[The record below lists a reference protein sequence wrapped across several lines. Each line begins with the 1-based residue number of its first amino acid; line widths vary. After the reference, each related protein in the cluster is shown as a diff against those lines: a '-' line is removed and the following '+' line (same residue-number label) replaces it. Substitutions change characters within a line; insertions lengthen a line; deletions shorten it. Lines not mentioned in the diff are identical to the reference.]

1 MRWRV
6 AAIMLGGLVMND
18 ISSLVA
24 SEQDSYL
31 TSKDN
36 RLAKDKESNDT
47 EFLNQ
52 LYSAHNSIEAASKR
66 SSSDDAKGSISTA
79 EPKQAKTDIVENEQE
94 NQDNTNLS
102 GDSMLAQINSS
113 QAINISVKTHSNQS
127 SEIIDTDLDKAKR
140 KSADNIVSSAS
151 QSIGQKATEQKSAQS
166 QATDKDTIDAPA
178 LNNINKGFAAERLDE
193 QLNPVVNKD
202 EHDKEGPIIDKP
214 GVAKNVAAD
223 ETQIK
228 SALVDNKQ
236 TPKSESTN
244 TQRLSN
250 MDSQSSN
257 SAAVETLLSKDD
269 SAIKLDKT
277 LASLTPEQREQ
288 LIAQSQTV
296 NKSTN
301 NDDIAALKQ
310 MLNAFVTENN
320 KPQTLAPK
328 QSFNAEISALTM
340 TERQALL
347 SQLTT
352 YIKTEQPQGAQ
363 LTSLKEAV
371 SVLETSIN
379 LEQPKNKITTF
390 VAGETPNTVYNPQKQ
405 SVTSTTNDNSSLPD
419 QLAEADDDFIKQLDT
434 IQKDGSKANNTE
446 QLTPRS
452 MQLFT
457 QITGALDTLQR
468 GGLSNYDTLGYEQAI
483 LDTQMLQSQQLQ
495 STAQGKQMS
504 IDPDVMQA
512 INIIKSD
519 AAKLL
524 QERVSSML
532 SINNKEAEIR
542 LDPPEMGSMQ
552 IRIRSDAEQAQIN
565 FVVQNQQAKEA
576 LEQSLPRL
584 REMLAQQGIEL
595 GDSSISYGDS
605 KNETTE
611 QNDDDSKSG
620 LVNKNTINEENADSI
635 DAQLQSSRQQTSSAI
650 DYYA

>member
-1 MRWRV
+1 
-6 AAIMLGGLVMND
+6 MND

-31 TSKDN
+31 ASKDN

-52 LYSAHNSIEAASKR
+52 LHSAHNSIEAASKR
-66 SSSDDAKGSISTA
+66 SSSGDAKDSIRAA

-102 GDSMLAQINSS
+102 GDSMLAQINSA
-113 QAINISVKTHSNQS
+113 QAIDISVKKHSEQS
-127 SEIIDTDLDKAKR
+127 SDTIDTDLDKTKS
-140 KSADNIVSSAS
+140 KSADNIISSAS
-151 QSIGQKATEQKSAQS
+151 QNIGQKAAEQKSTES
-166 QATDKDTIDAPA
+166 QATDKGTSDAPA
-178 LNNINKGFAAERLDE
+178 LNKSNINKGFAAEKLDE
-193 QLNPVVNKD
+193 QLNPVVDKN

-214 GVAKNVAAD
+214 GVAKRVAAD
-223 ETQIK
+223 ESQIK
-228 SALVDNKQ
+228 PALVDNKQ
-236 TPKSESTN
+236 TPKGEITN
-244 TQRLSN
+244 TQRVSN
-250 MDSQSSN
+250 VDSQSSN

-269 SAIKLDKT
+269 SAIKLDKI
-277 LASLTPEQREQ
+277 LSSLTPEQREQ
-288 LIAQSQTV
+288 LITQSQTV

-301 NDDIAALKQ
+301 NDNITALKQ

-320 KPQTLAPK
+320 KPQALVPK
-328 QSFNAEISALTM
+328 QSFNAEISALTT
-340 TERQALL
+340 TEKQALL

-363 LTSLKEAV
+363 LTYLKEAV

-379 LEQPKNKITTF
+379 FEQPNNKITTF

-405 SVTSTTNDNSSLPD
+405 SVKSTINENSIPPD
-419 QLAEADDDFIKQLDT
+419 QLAEADDDLIKQLDM
-434 IQKDGSKANNTE
+434 IQKDGSKINNAE

-452 MQLFT
+452 MKLFT

-483 LDTQMLQSQQLQ
+483 LDTQVLQSQQLQ

-504 IDPDVMQA
+504 IDPGVMQA
-512 INIIKSD
+512 VNIIKSD

-605 KNETTE
+605 KNESTE

-620 LVNKNTINEENADSI
+620 LVNKNTINEENADSGE
-635 DAQLQSSRQQTSSAI
+635 AQLQSSRQQTSSAI

>member
-1 MRWRV
+1 
-6 AAIMLGGLVMND
+6 MND

-31 TSKDN
+31 ASKDN

-52 LYSAHNSIEAASKR
+52 LHSAHNSIEAASKR
-66 SSSDDAKGSISTA
+66 SSSGDAKDSIRAA

-102 GDSMLAQINSS
+102 GDSMLAQINSA
-113 QAINISVKTHSNQS
+113 QAIDISVKKHSEQS
-127 SEIIDTDLDKAKR
+127 SDTIDTDLDKT
-140 KSADNIVSSAS
+140 KSADNIISSAS
-151 QSIGQKATEQKSAQS
+151 QNIGQKAAEQKSTES
-166 QATDKDTIDAPA
+166 QATDKGTSDAAA
-178 LNNINKGFAAERLDE
+178 LNKSNINKGFAAEKLDE
-193 QLNPVVNKD
+193 QLNPVVDKN

-214 GVAKNVAAD
+214 GVAKRVAAD
-223 ETQIK
+223 ESQIK
-228 SALVDNKQ
+228 PALVDNKQ
-236 TPKSESTN
+236 TPKSEITN
-244 TQRLSN
+244 TQRVSN
-250 MDSQSSN
+250 VDSQSSN

-269 SAIKLDKT
+269 SAIKLDKI
-277 LASLTPEQREQ
+277 LSSLTPEQREQ
-288 LIAQSQTV
+288 LITQSQTV

-301 NDDIAALKQ
+301 NDNIAALKQ

-320 KPQTLAPK
+320 KPQALVPK
-328 QSFNAEISALTM
+328 QSFNAEISALTT
-340 TERQALL
+340 TEKQALL

-363 LTSLKEAV
+363 LTYLKEAV

-390 VAGETPNTVYNPQKQ
+390 VAGETPNTVYNSQKQ
-405 SVTSTTNDNSSLPD
+405 SVKSTINENSIPPD
-419 QLAEADDDFIKQLDT
+419 QLAEADDDLIKQLDT
-434 IQKDGSKANNTE
+434 IQKDGSKINNAE

-457 QITGALDTLQR
+457 QITGVLDTLQR

-483 LDTQMLQSQQLQ
+483 LDTQVLQSQQLQ

-504 IDPDVMQA
+504 IDPGVMQA
-512 INIIKSD
+512 VNIIKSD

-611 QNDDDSKSG
+611 QNDDDSKNG
-620 LVNKNTINEENADSI
+620 LVNKNTINEENADSGE
-635 DAQLQSSRQQTSSAI
+635 AQLQSSRQQTSSAI

>member
-1 MRWRV
+1 
-6 AAIMLGGLVMND
+6 MND

-31 TSKDN
+31 ASKDN

-52 LYSAHNSIEAASKR
+52 LHSAHNSIEAASKR
-66 SSSDDAKGSISTA
+66 SSSGDAKDLIRAA

-102 GDSMLAQINSS
+102 GDSMLAQINSA
-113 QAINISVKTHSNQS
+113 QAIDISVKKHSEQS
-127 SEIIDTDLDKAKR
+127 SDTIDTDLDKT
-140 KSADNIVSSAS
+140 KSADNIISSAS
-151 QSIGQKATEQKSAQS
+151 QNIGQKAAEQKSTES
-166 QATDKDTIDAPA
+166 QATDKGTSDAAA
-178 LNNINKGFAAERLDE
+178 LNKSNINKGFAAEKLDE
-193 QLNPVVNKD
+193 QLNPVVDKN

-214 GVAKNVAAD
+214 GVAKRVAAD
-223 ETQIK
+223 ESQIK
-228 SALVDNKQ
+228 PALVDNKQ
-236 TPKSESTN
+236 TPKSEITN
-244 TQRLSN
+244 TQRVSN
-250 MDSQSSN
+250 VDSQSSN
-257 SAAVETLLSKDD
+257 SAAVKTLLSKDD
-269 SAIKLDKT
+269 SAIKLDKI
-277 LASLTPEQREQ
+277 LSSLTPEQREQ
-288 LIAQSQTV
+288 LITQSQTV

-301 NDDIAALKQ
+301 NDNIEALKQ

-320 KPQTLAPK
+320 KPQALVPK
-328 QSFNAEISALTM
+328 QSFNAEISALTT
-340 TERQALL
+340 TEKQALL

-363 LTSLKEAV
+363 LTYLKEAV

-379 LEQPKNKITTF
+379 LEQPNNKITTF

-405 SVTSTTNDNSSLPD
+405 SVKSTINENSIPPD
-419 QLAEADDDFIKQLDT
+419 QLAEADDDLIKQLDT
-434 IQKDGSKANNTE
+434 IQKDGSKINNAE

-483 LDTQMLQSQQLQ
+483 LDTQVLQSQQLQ

-504 IDPDVMQA
+504 IDPGVMQA
-512 INIIKSD
+512 VNIIKSD

-611 QNDDDSKSG
+611 QNDDDSKNG
-620 LVNKNTINEENADSI
+620 LVNKNTINEENADSGE
-635 DAQLQSSRQQTSSAI
+635 AQLQSSRQQTSSAI

>member
-1 MRWRV
+1 M
-6 AAIMLGGLVMND
+6 VMND

-31 TSKDN
+31 ASKDN

-52 LYSAHNSIEAASKR
+52 LHSAHNSIEAASKR
-66 SSSDDAKGSISTA
+66 SSSGDAKDSIRAA

-102 GDSMLAQINSS
+102 GDSMLAQINSA
-113 QAINISVKTHSNQS
+113 QAIDISVKKHSEQS
-127 SEIIDTDLDKAKR
+127 SDTIDTDLDKTKS
-140 KSADNIVSSAS
+140 KSADNIISSAS
-151 QSIGQKATEQKSAQS
+151 QNIGQKAAEQKSTES
-166 QATDKDTIDAPA
+166 QATDKGTSDAPA
-178 LNNINKGFAAERLDE
+178 LNKSNINKGFAAEKLDE
-193 QLNPVVNKD
+193 QLNPVVDKN

-214 GVAKNVAAD
+214 GVAKRVAAD
-223 ETQIK
+223 ESQIK
-228 SALVDNKQ
+228 PALVDNKQ
-236 TPKSESTN
+236 TPKGEITN
-244 TQRLSN
+244 TQRVSN
-250 MDSQSSN
+250 VDSQSSN

-269 SAIKLDKT
+269 SAIKLDKI
-277 LASLTPEQREQ
+277 LSSLTPEQREQ
-288 LIAQSQTV
+288 LITQSQTV

-301 NDDIAALKQ
+301 NDNITALKQ

-320 KPQTLAPK
+320 KPQALVPK
-328 QSFNAEISALTM
+328 QSFNAEISALTT
-340 TERQALL
+340 TEKQALL

-363 LTSLKEAV
+363 LTYLKEAV

-379 LEQPKNKITTF
+379 LEQPNNKITTF

-405 SVTSTTNDNSSLPD
+405 SVKSTINENSIPPD
-419 QLAEADDDFIKQLDT
+419 QLAEADDDLIKQLDM
-434 IQKDGSKANNTE
+434 IQKNGSKINNAE

-483 LDTQMLQSQQLQ
+483 LDTQVLQSQQLQ

-504 IDPDVMQA
+504 IDPGVMQA
-512 INIIKSD
+512 VNIIKSD

-611 QNDDDSKSG
+611 QNDDDSKNG
-620 LVNKNTINEENADSI
+620 LVNKNIINEENADSGE
-635 DAQLQSSRQQTSSAI
+635 AQLQSSRQQTSSAI

>member
-1 MRWRV
+1 M
-6 AAIMLGGLVMND
+6 VMND

-31 TSKDN
+31 ASKDN

-52 LYSAHNSIEAASKR
+52 LHSAHNSIEAASKR
-66 SSSDDAKGSISTA
+66 SSSGDAKDSIRAA

-102 GDSMLAQINSS
+102 GDSMLAQINSA
-113 QAINISVKTHSNQS
+113 QAIDISVKKHSEQS
-127 SEIIDTDLDKAKR
+127 SDTIDTDLDKTKS
-140 KSADNIVSSAS
+140 KSADNIISSAS
-151 QSIGQKATEQKSAQS
+151 QNIGQKAAEQKSTES
-166 QATDKDTIDAPA
+166 QATDKGTSDAPA
-178 LNNINKGFAAERLDE
+178 LNKSNINKGFSAEKLDE
-193 QLNPVVNKD
+193 QLNPVVDKN

-214 GVAKNVAAD
+214 GVAKRVAAD
-223 ETQIK
+223 ESQIK
-228 SALVDNKQ
+228 PALVDNKQ
-236 TPKSESTN
+236 TPKGEITN
-244 TQRLSN
+244 TQRVSN
-250 MDSQSSN
+250 VDSQSSN

-269 SAIKLDKT
+269 SAIKLDKI
-277 LASLTPEQREQ
+277 LSSLTPEQREQ
-288 LIAQSQTV
+288 LITQSQTV

-301 NDDIAALKQ
+301 NDNITALKQ

-320 KPQTLAPK
+320 KPQALVPK
-328 QSFNAEISALTM
+328 QSFNAEISALTT
-340 TERQALL
+340 TEKQALL

-363 LTSLKEAV
+363 LTYLKEAV

-379 LEQPKNKITTF
+379 LEQPNNKITTF

-405 SVTSTTNDNSSLPD
+405 SVKSTINENSIPPD
-419 QLAEADDDFIKQLDT
+419 QLAEADDDLIKQLDM
-434 IQKDGSKANNTE
+434 IQKNGSKINNAE

-483 LDTQMLQSQQLQ
+483 LDTQVLQSQQLQ

-504 IDPDVMQA
+504 IDPGVMQA
-512 INIIKSD
+512 VNIIKSD

-611 QNDDDSKSG
+611 QNDDDSKNG
-620 LVNKNTINEENADSI
+620 LVNKNIINEENADSGE
-635 DAQLQSSRQQTSSAI
+635 AQLQSSRQQTSSAI

>member
-1 MRWRV
+1 M
-6 AAIMLGGLVMND
+6 VMND

-31 TSKDN
+31 ASKDN

-52 LYSAHNSIEAASKR
+52 LHSAHNSIEAASKR
-66 SSSDDAKGSISTA
+66 SSSGDAKDLIRAA

-102 GDSMLAQINSS
+102 GDSMLAQINSA
-113 QAINISVKTHSNQS
+113 QAIDISVKKHSEQS
-127 SEIIDTDLDKAKR
+127 SDTIDTDLDKT
-140 KSADNIVSSAS
+140 KSADNIISSAS
-151 QSIGQKATEQKSAQS
+151 QNIGQKAAEQKSTES
-166 QATDKDTIDAPA
+166 QATDKGTSDAAA
-178 LNNINKGFAAERLDE
+178 LNKSNINKGFAAEKLDE
-193 QLNPVVNKD
+193 QLNPVVDKN

-214 GVAKNVAAD
+214 GVAKRVAAD
-223 ETQIK
+223 ESQIK
-228 SALVDNKQ
+228 PALVDNKQ
-236 TPKSESTN
+236 TPKSEITN
-244 TQRLSN
+244 TQRVSN
-250 MDSQSSN
+250 VDSQSSN
-257 SAAVETLLSKDD
+257 SAAVKTLLSKDD
-269 SAIKLDKT
+269 SAIKLDKI
-277 LASLTPEQREQ
+277 LSSLTPEQREQ
-288 LIAQSQTV
+288 LITQSQTV

-301 NDDIAALKQ
+301 NDNIEALKQ

-320 KPQTLAPK
+320 KPQALVPK
-328 QSFNAEISALTM
+328 QSFNAEISALTT
-340 TERQALL
+340 TEKQALL

-363 LTSLKEAV
+363 LTYLKEAV

-379 LEQPKNKITTF
+379 LEQPNNKITTF

-405 SVTSTTNDNSSLPD
+405 SVKSTINENSIPPD
-419 QLAEADDDFIKQLDT
+419 QLAEADDDLIKQLDT
-434 IQKDGSKANNTE
+434 IQKDGSKINNAE

-483 LDTQMLQSQQLQ
+483 LDTQVLQSQQLQ

-504 IDPDVMQA
+504 IDPGVMQA
-512 INIIKSD
+512 VNIIKSD

-611 QNDDDSKSG
+611 QNDDDSKNG
-620 LVNKNTINEENADSI
+620 LVNKNTINEENADSGE
-635 DAQLQSSRQQTSSAI
+635 AQLQSSRQQTSSAI

>member
-1 MRWRV
+1 M
-6 AAIMLGGLVMND
+6 VMND

-31 TSKDN
+31 ASKDN

-52 LYSAHNSIEAASKR
+52 LHSAHNSIEAASKR
-66 SSSDDAKGSISTA
+66 SSSDDAKDSIRAA

-102 GDSMLAQINSS
+102 GDSMLAQINSA
-113 QAINISVKTHSNQS
+113 QAIDISVKKHSEQS
-127 SEIIDTDLDKAKR
+127 SDTINTGLDKTKS
-140 KSADNIVSSAS
+140 KSADNIISSAS
-151 QSIGQKATEQKSAQS
+151 QNIGQKAAEQKGTES
-166 QATDKDTIDAPA
+166 QATDKDTSDAAA
-178 LNNINKGFAAERLDE
+178 LNKSNINKGFASEKLDE
-193 QLNPVVNKD
+193 QLNPVVDKN

-214 GVAKNVAAD
+214 GIAKRVAAD
-223 ETQIK
+223 ESQIK
-228 SALVDNKQ
+228 PALVDNKQ
-236 TPKSESTN
+236 TPKGEITN
-244 TQRLSN
+244 TQRVSN
-250 MDSQSSN
+250 VDSQSSN

-269 SAIKLDKT
+269 SAIKLDKI
-277 LASLTPEQREQ
+277 LSSLTPEQREQ
-288 LIAQSQTV
+288 LITQSQTV

-301 NDDIAALKQ
+301 NDNIAALKQ

-320 KPQTLAPK
+320 KPQALVPK
-328 QSFNAEISALTM
+328 QSFNAEISALTT
-340 TERQALL
+340 TEKQALL

-352 YIKTEQPQGAQ
+352 YIKTEQPQSAQ
-363 LTSLKEAV
+363 LTYLKEAV

-405 SVTSTTNDNSSLPD
+405 SVKSTINENSIPPD
-419 QLAEADDDFIKQLDT
+419 QLAEADDDLIKQLDM
-434 IQKDGSKANNTE
+434 IQKDGSKINNAE

-483 LDTQMLQSQQLQ
+483 LDTQVLQSQQLQ

-504 IDPDVMQA
+504 IDPGVMQA
-512 INIIKSD
+512 VNIIKSD

-611 QNDDDSKSG
+611 QNDDDSKKG
-620 LVNKNTINEENADSI
+620 LVNKNTINEENADSV

>member
-1 MRWRV
+1 M
-6 AAIMLGGLVMND
+6 VMND

-31 TSKDN
+31 ASKDN

-52 LYSAHNSIEAASKR
+52 LHSAHNSIEAASKR
-66 SSSDDAKGSISTA
+66 SSSGDAKDSIRAA

-102 GDSMLAQINSS
+102 GDSMLAQINSA
-113 QAINISVKTHSNQS
+113 QAIDISVKKHSEQS
-127 SEIIDTDLDKAKR
+127 SDTIDTDLDKTKS
-140 KSADNIVSSAS
+140 KSADNIISSAS
-151 QSIGQKATEQKSAQS
+151 QNIGQKAAEQKSTES
-166 QATDKDTIDAPA
+166 QATDKGTSDAPA
-178 LNNINKGFAAERLDE
+178 LNKSNINKGFAAEKLDE
-193 QLNPVVNKD
+193 QLNPVVDKN

-214 GVAKNVAAD
+214 GVAKRVAAD
-223 ETQIK
+223 ESQIK
-228 SALVDNKQ
+228 PALVDNKQ
-236 TPKSESTN
+236 TPKGEITN
-244 TQRLSN
+244 TQRVSN
-250 MDSQSSN
+250 VDSQSSN

-269 SAIKLDKT
+269 SAIKLDKI
-277 LASLTPEQREQ
+277 LSSLTPEQREQ
-288 LIAQSQTV
+288 LITQSQTV

-301 NDDIAALKQ
+301 NDNITALKQ

-320 KPQTLAPK
+320 KPQALVPK
-328 QSFNAEISALTM
+328 QSFNAEISALTT
-340 TERQALL
+340 TEKQALL

-363 LTSLKEAV
+363 LTYLKEAV

-379 LEQPKNKITTF
+379 FEQPNNKITTF

-405 SVTSTTNDNSSLPD
+405 SVKSTINENSIPPD
-419 QLAEADDDFIKQLDT
+419 QLAEADDDLIKQLDM
-434 IQKDGSKANNTE
+434 IQKDGSKINNAE

-452 MQLFT
+452 MKLFT

-483 LDTQMLQSQQLQ
+483 LDTQVLQSQQLQ

-504 IDPDVMQA
+504 IDPGVMQA
-512 INIIKSD
+512 VNIIKSD

-605 KNETTE
+605 KNESTE

-620 LVNKNTINEENADSI
+620 LVNKNTINEENADSGE
-635 DAQLQSSRQQTSSAI
+635 AQLQSSRQQTSSAI

>member
-1 MRWRV
+1 M
-6 AAIMLGGLVMND
+6 VMND

-31 TSKDN
+31 ASKDN

-52 LYSAHNSIEAASKR
+52 LHSAHNSIEAASKR
-66 SSSDDAKGSISTA
+66 SSSGDAKDSIRAA

-102 GDSMLAQINSS
+102 GDSMLAQINSA
-113 QAINISVKTHSNQS
+113 QAIDISVKKHSEQS
-127 SEIIDTDLDKAKR
+127 SDTIDTVDTVDTGLDKTKS
-140 KSADNIVSSAS
+140 KSADNIISSAS
-151 QSIGQKATEQKSAQS
+151 QNIGQKAAEQKSTES
-166 QATDKDTIDAPA
+166 QATDKDTSDAAA
-178 LNNINKGFAAERLDE
+178 LNKSNINKGFAAEKLDE
-193 QLNPVVNKD
+193 QLNPVVDKN

-214 GVAKNVAAD
+214 GIAKRVAAD
-223 ETQIK
+223 ESQIK
-228 SALVDNKQ
+228 PALVDNKQ
-236 TPKSESTN
+236 TPKGEITN
-244 TQRLSN
+244 TQRVSN
-250 MDSQSSN
+250 VDSQSSN

-269 SAIKLDKT
+269 SAIKLDKI
-277 LASLTPEQREQ
+277 LSSLTPEQREQ
-288 LIAQSQTV
+288 LITQSQTV
-296 NKSTN
+296 NKSIN
-301 NDDIAALKQ
+301 NDNIAALKQ

-320 KPQTLAPK
+320 KPQALVPK
-328 QSFNAEISALTM
+328 QSFNAEISALTT
-340 TERQALL
+340 TEKQALL

-352 YIKTEQPQGAQ
+352 YIKTEQPQSAQ
-363 LTSLKEAV
+363 LTYLKEAV

-405 SVTSTTNDNSSLPD
+405 SVKSTINENSIPPD
-419 QLAEADDDFIKQLDT
+419 QLAEADDDLIKQLDM
-434 IQKDGSKANNTE
+434 IKKDGSKINNAE

-483 LDTQMLQSQQLQ
+483 LDTQVLQSQQLQ

-504 IDPDVMQA
+504 IDPGVMQA
-512 INIIKSD
+512 VNIIKSD

-611 QNDDDSKSG
+611 QNDDDSKKG
-620 LVNKNTINEENADSI
+620 LVNKNTINEENADSV

>member
-1 MRWRV
+1 M
-6 AAIMLGGLVMND
+6 VMND

-31 TSKDN
+31 ASKDN

-52 LYSAHNSIEAASKR
+52 LHSAHNSIEAASKR
-66 SSSDDAKGSISTA
+66 SSSGDAKDSIRAA

-102 GDSMLAQINSS
+102 GDSMLAQINSA
-113 QAINISVKTHSNQS
+113 QAIDISVKKHSEQS
-127 SEIIDTDLDKAKR
+127 SDTIDTDLDKT
-140 KSADNIVSSAS
+140 KSADNIISSAS
-151 QSIGQKATEQKSAQS
+151 QNIGQKAAEQKSTES
-166 QATDKDTIDAPA
+166 QATDKGTSDAAA
-178 LNNINKGFAAERLDE
+178 LNKSNINKGFAAEKLDE
-193 QLNPVVNKD
+193 QLNPVVDKN

-214 GVAKNVAAD
+214 GVAKRVAAD
-223 ETQIK
+223 ESQIK
-228 SALVDNKQ
+228 PALVDNKQ
-236 TPKSESTN
+236 TPKSEITN
-244 TQRLSN
+244 TQRVSN
-250 MDSQSSN
+250 VDSQSSN

-269 SAIKLDKT
+269 SAIKLDKI
-277 LASLTPEQREQ
+277 LSSLTPEQREQ
-288 LIAQSQTV
+288 LITQSQTV

-301 NDDIAALKQ
+301 NDNIAALKQ

-320 KPQTLAPK
+320 KPQALVPK
-328 QSFNAEISALTM
+328 QSFNAEISALTT
-340 TERQALL
+340 TEKQALL

-363 LTSLKEAV
+363 LTYLKEAV

-405 SVTSTTNDNSSLPD
+405 SVKSTINENSIPPD
-419 QLAEADDDFIKQLDT
+419 QLAEADDDLIKQLDT
-434 IQKDGSKANNTE
+434 IQKDGSKINNAE

-483 LDTQMLQSQQLQ
+483 LDTQVLQSQQLQ

-504 IDPDVMQA
+504 IDPGVMQA
-512 INIIKSD
+512 VNIIKSD

-611 QNDDDSKSG
+611 QNDDDSKNG
-620 LVNKNTINEENADSI
+620 LVNKNTINEENADSGE
-635 DAQLQSSRQQTSSAI
+635 AQLQSSRQQTSSAI

>member
-1 MRWRV
+1 
-6 AAIMLGGLVMND
+6 MND

-31 TSKDN
+31 ASKDN

-52 LYSAHNSIEAASKR
+52 LHSAHNSIEAASKR
-66 SSSDDAKGSISTA
+66 SSSGDAKDSIRAA

-102 GDSMLAQINSS
+102 GDSMLAQINSA
-113 QAINISVKTHSNQS
+113 QAIDISVKKHSEQS
-127 SEIIDTDLDKAKR
+127 SDTIDTDLDKT
-140 KSADNIVSSAS
+140 KSADNIISSAS
-151 QSIGQKATEQKSAQS
+151 QNIGQKAAEQKSTES
-166 QATDKDTIDAPA
+166 QATDKGTSDAAA
-178 LNNINKGFAAERLDE
+178 LNKSNINKGFAAEKLDE
-193 QLNPVVNKD
+193 QLNPVVDKN

-214 GVAKNVAAD
+214 GVAKRVAAD
-223 ETQIK
+223 ESQIK
-228 SALVDNKQ
+228 PALVDNKQ
-236 TPKSESTN
+236 TPKSEITN
-244 TQRLSN
+244 TQRVSN
-250 MDSQSSN
+250 VDSQSSN

-269 SAIKLDKT
+269 SAIKLDKI
-277 LASLTPEQREQ
+277 LSSLTPEQREQ
-288 LIAQSQTV
+288 LITQSQTV

-301 NDDIAALKQ
+301 NDNIAALKQ

-320 KPQTLAPK
+320 KPQALVPK
-328 QSFNAEISALTM
+328 QSFNAEISALTT
-340 TERQALL
+340 TEKQALL

-363 LTSLKEAV
+363 LTYLKEAV

-405 SVTSTTNDNSSLPD
+405 SVKSTINENSIPPD
-419 QLAEADDDFIKQLDT
+419 QLAEADDDLIKQLDT
-434 IQKDGSKANNTE
+434 IQKDGSKINNAE

-483 LDTQMLQSQQLQ
+483 LDTQVLQSQQLQ

-504 IDPDVMQA
+504 IDPGVMQA
-512 INIIKSD
+512 VNIIKSD

-611 QNDDDSKSG
+611 QNDDDSKNG
-620 LVNKNTINEENADSI
+620 LVNKNTINEENADSGE
-635 DAQLQSSRQQTSSAI
+635 AQLQSSRQQTSSAI

>member
-1 MRWRV
+1 
-6 AAIMLGGLVMND
+6 MND

-31 TSKDN
+31 ASKDN

-52 LYSAHNSIEAASKR
+52 LHSAHNSIEAASKR
-66 SSSDDAKGSISTA
+66 SSSGDAKDSIRAA

-102 GDSMLAQINSS
+102 GDSMLAQINSA
-113 QAINISVKTHSNQS
+113 QAIDISVKKHSEQS
-127 SEIIDTDLDKAKR
+127 SDTIETDLDKTKS
-140 KSADNIVSSAS
+140 KSADNIISSAS
-151 QSIGQKATEQKSAQS
+151 QNIGQKAAEQKSTES
-166 QATDKDTIDAPA
+166 QATDKGTRDAPA
-178 LNNINKGFAAERLDE
+178 LNKSNINKGFAAEKLDE
-193 QLNPVVNKD
+193 QLNPVVDKN

-214 GVAKNVAAD
+214 GVAKRVAAD
-223 ETQIK
+223 ESQIK
-228 SALVDNKQ
+228 PALVDNKQ
-236 TPKSESTN
+236 TPKGEITN
-244 TQRLSN
+244 TQRVSN
-250 MDSQSSN
+250 VDSQSSN

-269 SAIKLDKT
+269 SAIKLDKI
-277 LASLTPEQREQ
+277 LSSLTPEQREQ
-288 LIAQSQTV
+288 LITQSQTV

-301 NDDIAALKQ
+301 NDNITALKQ

-320 KPQTLAPK
+320 KPQALVPK
-328 QSFNAEISALTM
+328 QSFNAEISALTT
-340 TERQALL
+340 TEKQALL

-363 LTSLKEAV
+363 LTYLKEAV

-379 LEQPKNKITTF
+379 LEQPNNKITTF

-405 SVTSTTNDNSSLPD
+405 SVKSTINENSIPPD
-419 QLAEADDDFIKQLDT
+419 QLAEADDDLIKQLDM
-434 IQKDGSKANNTE
+434 IQKDGSKINNAE

-483 LDTQMLQSQQLQ
+483 LDTQVLQSQQLQ

-504 IDPDVMQA
+504 IDPGVMQA
-512 INIIKSD
+512 VNIIKSD

-611 QNDDDSKSG
+611 QNDDDSKNG
-620 LVNKNTINEENADSI
+620 LVNKNTINEENADSGE
-635 DAQLQSSRQQTSSAI
+635 AQLQSSRQQTSSAI

>member
-1 MRWRV
+1 M
-6 AAIMLGGLVMND
+6 VMND

-31 TSKDN
+31 ASKDN

-52 LYSAHNSIEAASKR
+52 LHSAHNSIEAASKR
-66 SSSDDAKGSISTA
+66 SSSGDAKDSIRAA

-102 GDSMLAQINSS
+102 GDSMLAQINSA
-113 QAINISVKTHSNQS
+113 QAIDISVKKHSEQS
-127 SEIIDTDLDKAKR
+127 SDTIETDLDKTKS
-140 KSADNIVSSAS
+140 KSADNIISSAS
-151 QSIGQKATEQKSAQS
+151 QNIGQKAAEQKSTES
-166 QATDKDTIDAPA
+166 QATDKGTSDAPA
-178 LNNINKGFAAERLDE
+178 LNKSNINKGFAAEKLDE
-193 QLNPVVNKD
+193 QLNPVVDKN

-214 GVAKNVAAD
+214 GVAKRVAAD
-223 ETQIK
+223 ESQIK
-228 SALVDNKQ
+228 PALVDNKQ
-236 TPKSESTN
+236 TPKGEITN
-244 TQRLSN
+244 TQRVSN
-250 MDSQSSN
+250 VDSQSSN
-257 SAAVETLLSKDD
+257 SAAVKTLLSKDD
-269 SAIKLDKT
+269 SAIKLDKI
-277 LASLTPEQREQ
+277 LSSLTPEQREQ
-288 LIAQSQTV
+288 LITQSQTV

-301 NDDIAALKQ
+301 NDNIAALKQ

-320 KPQTLAPK
+320 KPQALVPK
-328 QSFNAEISALTM
+328 QSFNAEISALTT
-340 TERQALL
+340 TEKQALL

-363 LTSLKEAV
+363 LTYLKEAV

-379 LEQPKNKITTF
+379 LEQPNNKITTF

-405 SVTSTTNDNSSLPD
+405 SVKSTINENSIPPD
-419 QLAEADDDFIKQLDT
+419 QLAEADDDLIKQLDT
-434 IQKDGSKANNTE
+434 IQKDGSKINNAE

-483 LDTQMLQSQQLQ
+483 LDTQVLQSQQLQ

-504 IDPDVMQA
+504 IDPGVMQA
-512 INIIKSD
+512 VNIIKSD

-611 QNDDDSKSG
+611 QNDDDSKNG
-620 LVNKNTINEENADSI
+620 LVNKNTINEKNADSGE
-635 DAQLQSSRQQTSSAI
+635 AQLQSSRQQTSSAI

>member
-1 MRWRV
+1 M
-6 AAIMLGGLVMND
+6 VMND

-31 TSKDN
+31 ASKDN

-52 LYSAHNSIEAASKR
+52 LHSAHNSIEAASKR
-66 SSSDDAKGSISTA
+66 SSSGDAKDSIRAA

-102 GDSMLAQINSS
+102 GDSMLAQINSA
-113 QAINISVKTHSNQS
+113 QAIDISVKKHSEQS
-127 SEIIDTDLDKAKR
+127 SDTIDTDLDKT
-140 KSADNIVSSAS
+140 KSADNIISSAS
-151 QSIGQKATEQKSAQS
+151 QNIGQKAAEQKSTES
-166 QATDKDTIDAPA
+166 QATDKGTSDAAA
-178 LNNINKGFAAERLDE
+178 LNKSNINKGFAAEKLDE
-193 QLNPVVNKD
+193 QLNPVVDKN

-214 GVAKNVAAD
+214 GVAKRVAAD
-223 ETQIK
+223 ESQIK
-228 SALVDNKQ
+228 PALVDNKQ
-236 TPKSESTN
+236 TPKSEITN
-244 TQRLSN
+244 TQRVSN
-250 MDSQSSN
+250 VDSQSSN

-269 SAIKLDKT
+269 SAIKLDKI
-277 LASLTPEQREQ
+277 LSSLTPEQREQ
-288 LIAQSQTV
+288 LITQSQTV

-301 NDDIAALKQ
+301 NDNIAALKQ

-320 KPQTLAPK
+320 KPQALVPK
-328 QSFNAEISALTM
+328 QSFNAEISALTT
-340 TERQALL
+340 TEKQALL

-363 LTSLKEAV
+363 LTYLKEAV

-390 VAGETPNTVYNPQKQ
+390 VAGETPNTVYNSQKQ
-405 SVTSTTNDNSSLPD
+405 SVKSTINENSIPPD
-419 QLAEADDDFIKQLDT
+419 QLAEADDDLIKQLDT
-434 IQKDGSKANNTE
+434 IQKDGSKINNAE

-457 QITGALDTLQR
+457 QITGVLDTLQR

-483 LDTQMLQSQQLQ
+483 LDTQVLQSQQLQ

-504 IDPDVMQA
+504 IDPGVMQA
-512 INIIKSD
+512 VNIIKSD

-611 QNDDDSKSG
+611 QNDDDSKNG
-620 LVNKNTINEENADSI
+620 LVNKNTINEENADSGE
-635 DAQLQSSRQQTSSAI
+635 AQLQSSRQQTSSAI

>member
-1 MRWRV
+1 M
-6 AAIMLGGLVMND
+6 VMND

-31 TSKDN
+31 ASKDN

-52 LYSAHNSIEAASKR
+52 LHSAHNSIEAASKR
-66 SSSDDAKGSISTA
+66 SSSGDAKDSIRAA

-102 GDSMLAQINSS
+102 GDSMLAQINSA
-113 QAINISVKTHSNQS
+113 QAIDISVKKHSEQS
-127 SEIIDTDLDKAKR
+127 SDTIDTDLDKTKS
-140 KSADNIVSSAS
+140 KSADNIISSAS
-151 QSIGQKATEQKSAQS
+151 QNIGQKAAEQKSTES
-166 QATDKDTIDAPA
+166 QATDKGTSDAPA
-178 LNNINKGFAAERLDE
+178 LNKSNINKGFSAEKLDE
-193 QLNPVVNKD
+193 QLNPVVDKN

-214 GVAKNVAAD
+214 GVAKRVAAD
-223 ETQIK
+223 ESQIK
-228 SALVDNKQ
+228 PALVDNKQ
-236 TPKSESTN
+236 TPKGEITN
-244 TQRLSN
+244 TQRVSN
-250 MDSQSSN
+250 VDSQSSN

-269 SAIKLDKT
+269 SAIKLDKI
-277 LASLTPEQREQ
+277 LSSLTPEQREQ
-288 LIAQSQTV
+288 LITQSQTV

-301 NDDIAALKQ
+301 NDNITALKQ

-320 KPQTLAPK
+320 KPQALVPK
-328 QSFNAEISALTM
+328 QSFNAEISALTT
-340 TERQALL
+340 TEKQALL

-363 LTSLKEAV
+363 LTYLKEAV

-379 LEQPKNKITTF
+379 LEQPNNKITTF

-405 SVTSTTNDNSSLPD
+405 SVKSTINENSIPPD
-419 QLAEADDDFIKQLDT
+419 QLAEADDDLIKQLDM
-434 IQKDGSKANNTE
+434 IQKNGSKINNAE

-483 LDTQMLQSQQLQ
+483 LDTQVLQSQQLQ

-504 IDPDVMQA
+504 IDPGVMQA
-512 INIIKSD
+512 VNIIKSD

-611 QNDDDSKSG
+611 QNDDDSKNG
-620 LVNKNTINEENADSI
+620 LVNKNTINEENADSGE
-635 DAQLQSSRQQTSSAI
+635 AQLQSSRQQTSSAI

>member
-1 MRWRV
+1 
-6 AAIMLGGLVMND
+6 MND

-31 TSKDN
+31 ASKDN

-52 LYSAHNSIEAASKR
+52 LHSAHNSIEAASKR
-66 SSSDDAKGSISTA
+66 SSSGDAKDSIRAA

-102 GDSMLAQINSS
+102 GDSMLAQINSA
-113 QAINISVKTHSNQS
+113 QAIDISVKKHSEQS
-127 SEIIDTDLDKAKR
+127 SDTIDTDLDKTKS
-140 KSADNIVSSAS
+140 KSADNIISSAS
-151 QSIGQKATEQKSAQS
+151 QNIGQKAAEQKSTES
-166 QATDKDTIDAPA
+166 QATDKGTSDAPA
-178 LNNINKGFAAERLDE
+178 LNKSNINKGFAAEKLDE
-193 QLNPVVNKD
+193 QLNPVVDKN

-214 GVAKNVAAD
+214 GVAKRVAAD
-223 ETQIK
+223 ESQIK
-228 SALVDNKQ
+228 PALVDNKQ
-236 TPKSESTN
+236 TPKGEITN
-244 TQRLSN
+244 TQRVSN
-250 MDSQSSN
+250 VDSQSSN

-269 SAIKLDKT
+269 SAIKLDKI
-277 LASLTPEQREQ
+277 LSSLTPEQREQ
-288 LIAQSQTV
+288 LITQSQTV

-301 NDDIAALKQ
+301 NDNITALKQ

-320 KPQTLAPK
+320 KPQALVPK
-328 QSFNAEISALTM
+328 QSFNAEISALTT
-340 TERQALL
+340 TEKQALL

-363 LTSLKEAV
+363 LTYLKEAV

-379 LEQPKNKITTF
+379 LEQPNNKITTF

-405 SVTSTTNDNSSLPD
+405 SVKSTINENSIPPD
-419 QLAEADDDFIKQLDT
+419 QLAEADDDLIKQLDM
-434 IQKDGSKANNTE
+434 IQKNGSKINNAE

-483 LDTQMLQSQQLQ
+483 LDTQVLQSQQLQ

-504 IDPDVMQA
+504 IDPGVMQA
-512 INIIKSD
+512 VNIIKSD

-611 QNDDDSKSG
+611 QNDDDSKNG
-620 LVNKNTINEENADSI
+620 LVNKNIINEENADSGE
-635 DAQLQSSRQQTSSAI
+635 AQLQSSRQQTSSAI